1 MKLSCA
7 IAHKLGGHQ
16 WKRGNS
22 VNLWEACAF
31 DEVDGGHVTDQKNDG
46 GVRLMH
52 WAFGKGVKLINIYFR
67 RKVSHLIVYTLGHA
81 ETVVNYILVSC
92 C

>member
-1 MKLSCA
+1 MSCA
-7 IAHKLGGHQ
+7 IAHKLGGHK
-16 WKRGNS
+16 WKIGNS

-31 DEVDGGHVTDQKNDG
+31 DEVDGGHVIDQQNDG

-52 WAFGKGVKLINIYFR
+52 WAFGKSVKLINIYFQ
-67 RKVSHLIVYTLGHA
+67 RKVSHVVVYTLGHA
-81 ETVVNYILVSC
+81 EAVVGYILVSC

>member
-1 MKLSCA
+1 MSCA
-7 IAHKLGGHQ
+7 IAHKLGGHK
-16 WKRGNS
+16 WKIGNS

-31 DEVDGGHVTDQKNDG
+31 DEVDGGHVIDQQNDG

-52 WAFGKGVKLINIYFR
+52 WAFGKSVKLINIYFQ
-67 RKVSHLIVYTLGHA
+67 RKVNHLVVYTLGHA
-81 ETVVNYILVSC
+81 EAVVGYILVSC

>member
-1 MKLSCA
+1 MSCA
-7 IAHKLGGHQ
+7 IAHKLGGHK
-16 WKRGNS
+16 WKIGNS

-31 DEVDGGHVTDQKNDG
+31 DEVDGGHVIDQQNDG

-52 WAFGKGVKLINIYFR
+52 WAFGKSVKLINIYFQK
-67 RKVSHLIVYTLGHA
+67 KVSHLVVYTLGHA
-81 ETVVNYILVSC
+81 EAVVGYILVSC

>member
-1 MKLSCA
+1 MSCA
-7 IAHKLGGHQ
+7 IAHKLGGHK
-16 WKRGNS
+16 WKIGNS

-31 DEVDGGHVTDQKNDG
+31 DEVDGGHVIDQQNDG

-52 WAFGKGVKLINIYFR
+52 WAFGKSVKLINIYFQ
-67 RKVSHLIVYTLGHA
+67 RKVSHLAVYTLGHA
-81 ETVVNYILVSC
+81 EAVVGYILVSC

>member
-1 MKLSCA
+1 MSCA
-7 IAHKLGGHQ
+7 IAHKLGGHK
-16 WKRGNS
+16 WKIGNS

-31 DEVDGGHVTDQKNDG
+31 DEVEGGHVIDQQNDG

-52 WAFGKGVKLINIYFR
+52 WAFGKSVKLINIYFQ
-67 RKVSHLIVYTLGHA
+67 RKVSHLVVYTLGHA
-81 ETVVNYILVSC
+81 EAVVGYILVSC